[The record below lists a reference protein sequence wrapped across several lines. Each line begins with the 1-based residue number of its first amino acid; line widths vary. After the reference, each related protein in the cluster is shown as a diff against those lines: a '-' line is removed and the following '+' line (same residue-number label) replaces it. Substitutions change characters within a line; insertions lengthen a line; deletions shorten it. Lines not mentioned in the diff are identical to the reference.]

1 MPDKLQQTRETI
13 LRKIECGEFSAG
25 GKLPAAREFSE
36 ATGTSLTIT
45 QLAFHSLTRDGI
57 LTTVPRQGTYVRS
70 DWRQRI
76 LPGSIQSFRPVWT
89 ELIEEKVLPCS
100 SGLRICDKFY
110 EGAFE
115 IRSTQDAFAQQ
126 NEYLD
131 LREFVDEVWP
141 DQSDFFSTL
150 FRSFC
155 SHTGKLYGIPLI
167 FSPWVIAYNP
177 ELIEQCGGDLP
188 RSGWNWEEFLELIRT
203 LRAKLEPESVCV
215 FLKHH
220 AFWRNLLFRAGGAI
234 LDRDGDGNYRVCLD
248 DPRSRE
254 GLRRIAEF
262 AAALRWPVDRP
273 VGNRPLETGKLALV
287 LASREDLD
295 YNSKVPWQSV
305 PFPLLPGGAD
315 RIRTAADLFCV
326 RRIVNDF
333 GQIRELLKQLL
344 SPEIQNRAGELRYGI
359 PIRRSAAIHSLH
371 DDDPRDRAFFS
382 EMLKTT
388 PDHSLEWP
396 EINQIVSHAIPKIW
410 QENADPDRLVDELAP
425 ALRIILSYTN

>member
-215 FLKHH
+215 FLTHP

-234 LDRDGDGNYRVCLD
+234 LDRDGNGNYRVCLD

-262 AAALRWPVDRP
+262 AAALEWPTGT
-273 VGNRPLETGKLALV
+273 GNRSLETGKLALA

-315 RIRTAADLFCV
+315 RIRTAADLLCV

-410 QENADPDRLVDELAP
+410 QENADPDRLVDELTP

>member
-1 MPDKLQQTRETI
+1 MALGSAEKELRPLRESGIALVFYGGEAPLEGVSQVLPDRY
-13 LRKIECGEFSAG
+13 RAG
-25 GKLPAAREFSE
+25 LE
-36 ATGTSLTIT
+36 
-45 QLAFHSLTRDGI
+45 LTRFLLSRKRTRIAFIGM
-57 LTTVPRQGTYVRS
+57 LRPEE
-70 DWRQRI
+70 QRVK
-76 LPGSIQSFRPVWT
+76 GYR
-89 ELIEEKVLPCS
+89 
-100 SGLRICDKFY
+100 
-110 EGAFE
+110 
-115 IRSTQDAFAQQ
+115 DALA
-126 NEYLD
+126 EA
-131 LREFVDEVWP
+131 
-141 DQSDFFSTL
+141 
-150 FRSFC
+150 
-155 SHTGKLYGIPLI
+155 G
-167 FSPWVIAYNP
+167 IAYDP

-315 RIRTAADLFCV
+315 RIRTAADLLCV